1 MPKESAGI
9 LLYRILDGGLE
20 VFLVHPGGPF
30 WSRKDDGSWSIPKG
44 EYDPP
49 EDPLEAAKREFQEET
64 GLSIEGDFMALE
76 PVKQPSGKV
85 VHAWAVEGDCNPLA
99 IKSNTFSMEWPR
111 DSGKLREFPEIDK
124 AGWFSIEKAAV
135 KILRGQMGLLQQ
147 LQKKLVGRRK
157 DRIEDERDTGKG

>member
-1 MPKESAGI
+1 
-9 LLYRILDGGLE
+9 
-20 VFLVHPGGPF
+20 
-30 WSRKDDGSWSIPKG
+30 
-44 EYDPP
+44 
-49 EDPLEAAKREFQEET
+49 
-64 GLSIEGDFMALE
+64 
-76 PVKQPSGKV
+76 
-85 VHAWAVEGDCNPLA
+85 
-99 IKSNTFSMEWPR
+99 MEWPR